1 MMFPREEIRALIA
14 ALKSKDYL
22 AAIKAG
28 WVVGKWLM
36 DELAALGFVSASE
49 TGVLRSTEAISE
61 ASALSYLEGMAGDT
75 QAAVDPAVLS
85 LLLQFIVNNVLPKL
99 LERLAK

>member
-1 MMFPREEIRALIA
+1 MFPREEIRALIA

-36 DELAALGFVSASE
+36 DELAALGFVSSEE
-49 TGVLRSTEAISE
+49 TGVLKIQTTLSE
-61 ASALSYLEGMAGDT
+61 DAAVSYLEGMAGDT

-85 LLLQFIVNNVLPKL
+85 MLLQFIVNSVLPKL